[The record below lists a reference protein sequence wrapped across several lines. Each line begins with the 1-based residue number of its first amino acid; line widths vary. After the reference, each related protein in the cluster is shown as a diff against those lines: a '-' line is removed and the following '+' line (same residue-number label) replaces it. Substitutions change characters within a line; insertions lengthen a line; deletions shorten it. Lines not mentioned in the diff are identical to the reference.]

1 VGAVVYVVS
10 FRKEKLRLIKETR
23 LLGLDDTCPA
33 EETPNLKK
41 IETKRSNFPHYHSKL
56 GRN

>member
-1 VGAVVYVVS
+1 
-10 FRKEKLRLIKETR
+10 
-23 LLGLDDTCPA
+23 LDDTDPA

-41 IETKRSNFPHYHSKL
+41 TETKRSNFPLYYSKL